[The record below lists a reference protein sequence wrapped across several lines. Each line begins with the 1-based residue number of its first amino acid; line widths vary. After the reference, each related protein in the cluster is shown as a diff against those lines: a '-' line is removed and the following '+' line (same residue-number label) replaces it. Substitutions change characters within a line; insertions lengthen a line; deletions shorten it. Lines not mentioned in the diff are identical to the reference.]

1 MSQELITKIQSYLDK
16 PLKKVD
22 TIETINHDDFYKN
35 YMSKNKP
42 VVMTKMMDDWEAS
55 KTWSLDFFKQIGKD
69 KNTFISKGNN
79 FQEDTKWEYGSFL
92 ESIERIEKSNDAS
105 QGGYLMNLSILSMFP
120 QLRDHVDFSLISKFK
135 VRDSLSFWI
144 GPKGTLTGWHT
155 DRLADNILAQIKGSK
170 LVLLANPNQ
179 SKFMYPSDKYEPGSR
194 LSSIDMK
201 NFDEEKFPLFKKNAQ
216 IMYYVL
222 GPKEMIF
229 IPKQWWHC
237 VYGLEISISSNNFG
251 FSASDDF
258 KQKANEFVKRKLH
271 NVGLYGKNCVC
282 HYYDDNGKRHKYGAK
297 KSS

>member
-1 MSQELITKIQSYLDK
+1 MSQELLKQIQSYLDK
-16 PLKKVD
+16 PLRKVGS
-22 TIETINHDDFYKN
+22 IETINHKDFYKN
-35 YMSKNKP
+35 YMTKNKP
-42 VVMTKMMDDWEAS
+42 VVMTKMMDDWEAT
-55 KTWSLDFFKQIGKD
+55 KTWSLDFFKKIGKD
-69 KNTFISKGNN
+69 KSTFISKGNN
-79 FQEDTKWEYGSFL
+79 FQEDTKWEYGNFL
-92 ESIERIEKSNDAS
+92 ESIERIEKSDDAS
-105 QGGYLMNLSILSMFP
+105 KGGYLMNLSILNMFP
-120 QLRDHVDFSLISKFK
+120 KLRDHVDFSLISNFK

-179 SKFMYPSDKYEPGSR
+179 SKYMYTSDKYEPGSR

-201 NFDEEKFPLFKKNAQ
+201 NFDEKKFPLFKKNAE

-251 FSASDDF
+251 FSAVDDM
-258 KQKANEFVKRKLH
+258 KQKANEFLKRKLH